1 MRGSGLDIRV
11 PHAWRPRGLSK
22 SVGIASRVLITL
34 LMTYLLSLLVPPC
47 YVDLHKEEGIMYR
60 FLTSRLN

>member
-1 MRGSGLDIRV
+1 MLGS

-34 LMTYLLSLLVPPC
+34 LMTYLDLLTKSPSPPML
-47 YVDLHKEEGIMYR
+47 VDLHKEEGIMYR